1 MRWWQRLVVGLGTLG
16 HAVVGFFA
24 FTSGLIAPF
33 WAVIVFILLW
43 TAASVWLVSSVR
55 RQWWVAVAAPIATAL
70 LMAGVIAFGDAV
82 LGWTA

>member
-1 MRWWQRLVVGLGTLG
+1 MRWWQTVLVVLGLLG
-16 HAVVGFFA
+16 HLVVGFFA

-43 TAASVWLVSSVR
+43 TAASVWIASAVR
-55 RQWWVAVAAPIATAL
+55 RRWWVALVAPVGTAL
-70 LMAGVIAFGDAV
+70 VMAGVLFLGDHV